1 MLELRPAEEK
11 DDSFIETVYRSTR
24 EDELKLTQWTDQQKW
39 AFIKMQ
45 SMAQLAEYKTKFP
58 GAAFQVIIFN
68 KQDAGRFYTWE
79 NDHEIRLLDITL
91 LPPFRGKGIGTSLL
105 QELIKKSDK
114 VQKKISLHVDP
125 VNPVLQLYLRLGF
138 IHVKNNGR
146 HYYMERDPA
155 ISLKPPL
162 SE

>member
-1 MLELRPAEEK
+1 MIKLRPVEKK

-24 EDELKLTQWTDQQKW
+24 EEELKFTNWPEQQKQ

-45 SMAQLAEYKTKFP
+45 STAQLAEYKTKFP

-79 NDHEIRLLDITL
+79 NDQEIRLIDITL
-91 LPPFRGKGIGTSLL
+91 LPPFRGKGIGAFLL

-114 VQKKISLHVDP
+114 LQKKISLHVEP
-125 VNPVLQLYLRLGF
+125 SNPVLQLYLRLGF

-146 HYYMERDPA
+146 HCYMERDPA
-155 ISLKPPL
+155 VSFKPPL